1 LGTDVHRAATLTAAA
16 LAGATVMA
24 AAWGQTRGRE
34 TGATIEPEALVTQAV
49 GAILQADGRSALAL
63 LDRVDESGLSEKDRA
78 TVACMRG
85 RLAGAGQAQVDAES
99 GVAGRALT
107 IYRNY
112 WRAAMREPDARTSA
126 EQRLETELRQ
136 LLGAS
141 RDADMDALE
150 PLLAEALRKEGDYS
164 LQGQTGLLREL
175 MIWSRQETRIM
186 RVALPEEERDVKVE
200 LLDDFK
206 SMGWGEYGTCGRRST
221 GGWATDEALFA
232 VVPRYPGLDHE
243 EFRVTFLGHE
253 TQHFADKAKFQ
264 DLQPW
269 ALEYRAKLVE
279 LAQANTTRA
288 EVLDRFFENRNGDPA
303 ESHSYAN
310 DRVLED
316 VAARLDLAT
325 ANALYRVDISALQS
339 AAAALLREDT
349 RRRIG
354 DRT

>member
-1 LGTDVHRAATLTAAA
+1 MV
-16 LAGATVMA
+16 
-24 AAWGQTRGRE
+24 AAWGEIRGGE
-34 TGATIEPEALVTQAV
+34 TGQTIEPDALVTQAV
-49 GAILQADGRSALAL
+49 GAILQADGKSALAL
-63 LDRVDESGLSEKDRA
+63 LDRVDASSLSEKDRA
-78 TVACMRG
+78 TVTCMRN
-85 RLAGAGQAQVDAES
+85 RLAAGGQPQVGAEGGFAD
-99 GVAGRALT
+99 RALA
-107 IYRNY
+107 IYRAY
-112 WRAAMREPDARTSA
+112 WRAAMRDPDARTSA
-126 EQRLETELRQ
+126 EQRLETELRR
-136 LLGAS
+136 LLGTAG
-141 RDADMDALE
+141 DANMDALE
-150 PLLAEALRKEGDYS
+150 PLLAKALEREGNHS

-206 SMGWGEYGTCGRRST
+206 SMGWGEYGTCGRRAT

-269 ALEYRAKLVE
+269 ELEYRAKLVE
-279 LAQANTTRA
+279 LSQVNTTRA
-288 EVLDRFFENRNGDPA
+288 EVLDRFVENRNDDPA

-310 DRVLED
+310 DRVLKD
-316 VAARLDLAT
+316 VAARLELAT
-325 ANALYRVDISALQS
+325 PDELYTVHISALQS

-349 RRRIG
+349 RRR
-354 DRT
+354 TE

>member
-1 LGTDVHRAATLTAAA
+1 MYQATTPLIAA
-16 LAGATVMA
+16 LAGATVMV

-34 TGATIEPEALVTQAV
+34 TGETIEPDALVTQAV

-78 TVACMRG
+78 TAACMRS
-85 RLAGAGQAQVDAES
+85 RLLASGQPQVAAE
-99 GVAGRALT
+99 GGIADRAVAIHRD
-107 IYRNY
+107 Y

-126 EQRLETELRQ
+126 ERRLETELRE
-136 LLGAS
+136 LLKAS
-141 RDADMDALE
+141 SDADMDALE
-150 PLLAEALRKEGDYS
+150 PLLAEALKREGYHS
-164 LQGQTGLLREL
+164 LQGLTGLLREL

-186 RVALPEEERDVKVE
+186 RVSLPEEERDVKVE

-253 TQHFADKAKFQ
+253 TQHFADKARFP

-269 ALEYRAKLVE
+269 ELEYRAKLVE
-279 LAQANTTRA
+279 LSQANTTRA
-288 EVLDRFFENRNGDPA
+288 EVLDRFFENRNDEPA

-310 DRVLED
+310 DRVLKD
-316 VAARLDLAT
+316 VATRLELAT
-325 ANALYRVDISALQS
+325 AEELYTVDISALQS
-339 AAAALLREDT
+339 AAATLLREDT